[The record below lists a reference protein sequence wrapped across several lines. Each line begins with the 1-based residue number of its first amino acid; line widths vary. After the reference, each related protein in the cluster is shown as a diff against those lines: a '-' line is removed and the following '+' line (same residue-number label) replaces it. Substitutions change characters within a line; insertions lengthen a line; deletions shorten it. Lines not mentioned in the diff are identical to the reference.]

1 MPKPL
6 ARPNLSEFFK
16 ARIDWHV
23 NGMLSMTQARLPRG
37 VRKVT
42 GDVDSPLITVTMDDG
57 TEYEWSGG
65 RYSTRKVNGC
75 YAPLMPKPIK
85 VLTDFIDAAAQ
96 TWDTDITV

>member
-1 MPKPL
+1 MT
-6 ARPNLSEFFK
+6 RPDMRDYFK

-23 NGMLSMTQARLPRG
+23 NGMMSSAQARLPRG

-42 GDVDSPLITVTMDDG
+42 GDVDSPVITVTMDDG

-65 RYSTRKVNGC
+65 KYAARKVNGC

-85 VLTDFIDAAAQ
+85 
-96 TWDTDITV
+96 